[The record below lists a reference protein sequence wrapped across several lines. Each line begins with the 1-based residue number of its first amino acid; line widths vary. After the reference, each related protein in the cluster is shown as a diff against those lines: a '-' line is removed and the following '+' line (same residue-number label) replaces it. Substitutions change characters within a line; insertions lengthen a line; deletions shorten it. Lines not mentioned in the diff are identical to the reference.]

1 MPEQP
6 EGTCNPVLLLRRF
19 FDEQHADRIGLAATA
34 VWFCLLRHAD
44 NTGLSYPSYSA
55 LGLEC
60 GLSTLGVRKAI
71 DNLLGAQMVKIERKG
86 SSHKSAL
93 YRISLPLPATELHKH
108 SLINTVL
115 ENSVYETQLPS
126 LCNSVTPK
134 VPNKKPSRVHVPPTP
149 AFDDV
154 DVELTNTLRDL
165 NRTRIPEWN
174 FAGKQ
179 EKHYHEMHLL
189 RTRGN
194 ANNDN
199 KPVADERIRAVLTWL
214 TTDDF
219 WIPKGNVQSVSKFR
233 EKFLQF
239 EMKAATQAKPNG
251 KHFTPAVPGSIPE
264 QTYSYQEPP
273 AALLTEWQAGL
284 EKLRARFVERGG
296 SVKPEERLAS
306 LAGLTP
312 ISRNGDGILR
322 IGARDRNTAKFAR
335 EYYHDDLAAVFGAV
349 AIEP

>member
-6 EGTCNPVLLLRRF
+6 DSTCNPVLLLRRF

-174 FAGKQ
+174 FAGKP

-194 ANNDN
+194 ANNEN
-199 KPVADERIRAVLTWL
+199 KPVADERIRTVLTWL
-214 TTDDF
+214 ATDDF
-219 WIPKGNVQSVSKFR
+219 WIPKGNVQSVAKFR
-233 EKFLQF
+233 DKFLQF
-239 EMKAATQAKPNG
+239 EMKAATDKPNG
-251 KHFTPAVPGSIPE
+251 KRFTPAVPGSIPE
-264 QTYSYQEPP
+264 QTYDYPAPP
-273 AALLTEWQAGL
+273 AALLAEWRAGL
-284 EKLRARFVERGG
+284 ETLRARFAARGG
-296 SVKPEERLAS
+296 LLSPDERLAAIRVLS
-306 LAGLTP
+306 P
-312 ISRNGDGILR
+312 IGRNNQGVLR
-322 IGARDRNTAKFAR
+322 IGAHTRNEARNARDT
-335 EYYHDDLAAVFGAV
+335 YYDDLAAVFGPV
-349 AIEP
+349 VIEP